1 MISGKFSRHGRDEL
15 KALIESHGGKN
26 LAAVSAQTDYLV
38 AGEKMGPAKL
48 KKAEKLGVKILSEEE
63 FEQMIAAAETTR
75 TAGEEPEAEAADRS
89 VEPVQGSLF

>member
-1 MISGKFSRHGRDEL
+1 M
-15 KALIESHGGKN
+15 
-26 LAAVSAQTDYLV
+26 
-38 AGEKMGPAKL
+38 
-48 KKAEKLGVKILSEEE
+48 KILSEEE